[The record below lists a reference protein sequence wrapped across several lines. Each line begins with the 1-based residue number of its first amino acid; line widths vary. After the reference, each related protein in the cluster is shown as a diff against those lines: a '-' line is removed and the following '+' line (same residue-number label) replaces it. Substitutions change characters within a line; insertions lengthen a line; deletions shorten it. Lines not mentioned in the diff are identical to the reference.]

1 MKQTNPYDQYLNI
14 AFDTASPERLVIM
27 AYDATIRSLKE
38 ASRAIRENDYAS
50 RTRSFDLALGLI
62 NELRKSLNKNK
73 GGEIADK
80 LDNLYQYFTRELLLA
95 NVSSDP
101 DRLEPIVTM
110 LTDIRQSWFKVY
122 KELANS

>member
-1 MKQTNPYDQYLNI
+1 MKRTNPYDQYLNI

-27 AYDATIRSLKE
+27 SYDATIRSLKE
-38 ASRAIRENDYAS
+38 ASRAIRENDYES

-62 NELRKSLNKNK
+62 NELRKSLNKEK
-73 GGEIADK
+73 GGEVADK

-95 NVSSDP
+95 NVSSDA